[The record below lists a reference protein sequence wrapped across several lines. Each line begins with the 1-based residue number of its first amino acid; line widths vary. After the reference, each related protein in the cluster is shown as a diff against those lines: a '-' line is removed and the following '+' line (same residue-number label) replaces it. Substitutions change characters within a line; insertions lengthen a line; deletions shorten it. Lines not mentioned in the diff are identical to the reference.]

1 VQVLLSAAACIVFMV
16 GLTAILY
23 SPSAWGNWFQKVTL
37 LNRDVGVNEISLRAL
52 IAGADSMSGAVFR
65 ARIVIFI
72 GCEILCIACVAL
84 LARRRPLHQA
94 MVLAMPLVLVI
105 SNPSNYYSH
114 FIFLLALLAD
124 VGGVGRATVAES
136 GPVATRAIPLVVPF
150 NRVATPLLALCI
162 GGYWASLD
170 PDLDR
175 HFQESTLLL
184 FFAFVWLFA
193 NLLRAD
199 PATNEFL
206 AGEPTASSPVG

>member
-1 VQVLLSAAACIVFMV
+1 M
-16 GLTAILY
+16 G
-23 SPSAWGNWFQKVTL
+23 G
-37 LNRDVGVNEISLRAL
+37 G
-52 IAGADSMSGAVFR
+52 
-65 ARIVIFI
+65 
-72 GCEILCIACVAL
+72 ILCVVGVAL

-94 MVLAMPLVLVI
+94 MILAMPLVLVI

-114 FIFLLALLAD
+114 FIFLLALLA
-124 VGGVGRATVAES
+124 ES
-136 GPVATRAIPLVVPF
+136 GFPRPVPAAEPGSGTTSAIPLVVPF
-150 NRVATPLLALCI
+150 SRVATPLLALCI

-199 PATNEFL
+199 AATNEFL
-206 AGEPTASSPVG
+206 AADPAASSTVG

>member
-1 VQVLLSAAACIVFMV
+1 
-16 GLTAILY
+16 
-23 SPSAWGNWFQKVTL
+23 
-37 LNRDVGVNEISLRAL
+37 
-52 IAGADSMSGAVFR
+52 MSGAVFQ
-65 ARIVIFI
+65 ARMAIFI

-124 VGGVGRATVAES
+124 AGVASRAPAGEPS
-136 GPVATRAIPLVVPF
+136 APATKPIPLVVPF
-150 NRVATPLLALCI
+150 LRVATPLLVLCI

-175 HFQESTLLL
+175 HFQDSTLLL

-206 AGEPTASSPVG
+206 AAEHADSSTVG

>member
-1 VQVLLSAAACIVFMV
+1 
-16 GLTAILY
+16 
-23 SPSAWGNWFQKVTL
+23 
-37 LNRDVGVNEISLRAL
+37 
-52 IAGADSMSGAVFR
+52 MSGAVFQ
-65 ARIVIFI
+65 ARIAIFI

-124 VGGVGRATVAES
+124 AGVSRAAAAEPD
-136 GPVATRAIPLVVPF
+136 GAAPKTIPLVVPF
-150 NRVATPLLALCI
+150 QRVATPLLVLCI

-175 HFQESTLLL
+175 HFQDSTLLL

-206 AGEPTASSPVG
+206 AAEPAGSSTVG